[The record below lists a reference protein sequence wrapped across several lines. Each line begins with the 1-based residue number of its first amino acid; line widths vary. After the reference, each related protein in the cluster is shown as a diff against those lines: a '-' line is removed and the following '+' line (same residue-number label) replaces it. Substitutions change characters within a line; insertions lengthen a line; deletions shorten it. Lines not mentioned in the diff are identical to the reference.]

1 MHIKAAITKKKAFRF
16 ILLLGCVS
24 LFADMTYEG
33 ARSINGPFLQALGA
47 SGTVVG
53 VTAGLGELVGYGLR
67 WLSGYISDRSHK
79 YWLILITGYILNL
92 ISVPLLAFA
101 GYWQIAVILMIAERA
116 GKAIRSPTRDALLS
130 YASSNTGHGW
140 GFGLHAFMDQL
151 GATLGPLLV
160 SAVLYY
166 RQDHFNLAYG
176 ILLFPALAA
185 LSVLIAAKRLH
196 PKPQEL
202 EIKTIELKDANS
214 FSSPGFTSYTV
225 AAICLATG
233 YADYPLI
240 AYHFKQQAVMA
251 DAWIAMLYAVAM
263 LTEAIT
269 ALVTGRLF
277 DRIGSVVL
285 VISVIFSMF
294 FPPLVFSANAQ
305 WAVIGMVLWGI
316 GMGVQGSILKAV
328 IADMIPAEKRATA
341 FGLFDAVFGVTW
353 FIGSAY
359 MGYLYD
365 RSITGV
371 VIFSMNMQL
380 LSIIFLIAFITWKK
394 RNPSH
399 LQN

>member
-1 MHIKAAITKKKAFRF
+1 MPVKATITKRNALRF
-16 ILLLGCVS
+16 ILLLGGVS

-53 VTAGLGELVGYGLR
+53 LTAGFGELVGYGLR

-92 ISVPLLAFA
+92 VSVPLLAFA
-101 GYWQIAVILMIAERA
+101 GHWQIAVILMIAERA
-116 GKAIRSPTRDALLS
+116 GKAIRNPTRDALLS
-130 YASSNTGHGW
+130 YASSHTGQGW
-140 GFGLHAFMDQL
+140 GFGLHEFLDQL

-160 SAVLYY
+160 SAVLFYK
-166 RQDHFNLAYG
+166 QEHFNLAYSM
-176 ILLFPALAA
+176 LLFPALAA
-185 LSVLIAAKRLH
+185 LSVLLAAKRSY
-196 PKPQEL
+196 PRPQEL
-202 EIKTIELKDANS
+202 EIKTIALKEANS

-225 AAICLATG
+225 AAMCLATG

-240 AYHFKQQAVMA
+240 AYHFKQQSVMA
-251 DAWIAMLYAVAM
+251 DTWIALLYAVAM

-277 DRIGSVVL
+277 DRIGPAVL
-285 VISVIFSMF
+285 VAAVLLSMF
-294 FPPLVFSANAQ
+294 FPPLVFLVNVH
-305 WAVIGMVLWGI
+305 WAITGMILWGI

-328 IADMIPAEKRATA
+328 VADMIPPEKRATA
-341 FGLFDAVFGVTW
+341 FGLFDTVFGLSW

-359 MGYLYD
+359 LGYLYD
-365 RSITGV
+365 RSIMAV

-380 LSIIFLIAFITWKK
+380 LSLIFLIVFIAWKK
-394 RNPSH
+394 RNRSH

>member
-1 MHIKAAITKKKAFRF
+1 MPVKATITKRNALRF
-16 ILLLGCVS
+16 ILLLGGVS

-53 VTAGLGELVGYGLR
+53 VTAGFGELVGYGLR

-92 ISVPLLAFA
+92 VSVPLLAFA
-101 GYWQIAVILMIAERA
+101 GHWQIAVILMIAERA
-116 GKAIRSPTRDALLS
+116 GKAIRNPTRDALLS
-130 YASSNTGHGW
+130 YASSHTGQGW
-140 GFGLHAFMDQL
+140 GFGLHEFLDQL

-160 SAVLYY
+160 SAVLFYK
-166 RQDHFNLAYG
+166 QEHFNLAYSM
-176 ILLFPALAA
+176 LLFPALAA
-185 LSVLIAAKRLH
+185 LSVLLAAKRSY
-196 PKPQEL
+196 PRPQEL
-202 EIKTIELKDANS
+202 EIKTIALKEANS

-225 AAICLATG
+225 AAMCLATG

-240 AYHFKQQAVMA
+240 AYHFKQQSVMA
-251 DAWIAMLYAVAM
+251 DAWIALLYAVAM

-277 DRIGSVVL
+277 DRIGPAVL
-285 VISVIFSMF
+285 VAAVLLSMF
-294 FPPLVFSANAQ
+294 FPPLVFLVNVH
-305 WAVIGMVLWGI
+305 WAITGMILWGI

-328 IADMIPAEKRATA
+328 VADMIPPEKRATA
-341 FGLFDAVFGVTW
+341 FGLFDTVFGLSW

-359 MGYLYD
+359 LGYLYD
-365 RSITGV
+365 RSIMAV

-380 LSIIFLIAFITWKK
+380 LSLIFLIVFIAWKK
-394 RNPSH
+394 RNRSH

>member
-1 MHIKAAITKKKAFRF
+1 MPVKATITKRNALRF
-16 ILLLGCVS
+16 ILLLGGVS

-53 VTAGLGELVGYGLR
+53 VTAGFGELVGYGLR

-92 ISVPLLAFA
+92 VSVPLLAFA
-101 GYWQIAVILMIAERA
+101 GHWQIAVILMIAERA
-116 GKAIRSPTRDALLS
+116 GKAIRNPTRDALLS
-130 YASSNTGHGW
+130 YASSHTGQGW
-140 GFGLHAFMDQL
+140 GFGLHEFLDQL

-160 SAVLYY
+160 SAVLFYK
-166 RQDHFNLAYG
+166 QEHFNLAYSM
-176 ILLFPALAA
+176 LLFPALAA
-185 LSVLIAAKRLH
+185 LSVLLAAKRSY
-196 PKPQEL
+196 PRPQEL
-202 EIKTIELKDANS
+202 EIKTIALKEANS

-225 AAICLATG
+225 AAMCLATG

-240 AYHFKQQAVMA
+240 AYHFKQQSVMA
-251 DAWIAMLYAVAM
+251 DTWIALLYAVAM

-277 DRIGSVVL
+277 DRIGPAVL
-285 VISVIFSMF
+285 VAAVLLSMF
-294 FPPLVFSANAQ
+294 FPPLVFLVNVH
-305 WAVIGMVLWGI
+305 WAITGMILWGI

-328 IADMIPAEKRATA
+328 VADMIPPEKRATA
-341 FGLFDAVFGVTW
+341 FGLFDTVFGLSL

-359 MGYLYD
+359 LGYLYD
-365 RSITGV
+365 RSIMAV

-380 LSIIFLIAFITWKK
+380 LSLIFLIVFIAWKK
-394 RNPSH
+394 RNRSH

>member
-1 MHIKAAITKKKAFRF
+1 MPVKATITKRNALRF
-16 ILLLGCVS
+16 ILLLGGVS

-53 VTAGLGELVGYGLR
+53 VTAGFGELVGYGLR

-92 ISVPLLAFA
+92 VSVPLLAFA
-101 GYWQIAVILMIAERA
+101 GHWQIAVILMIAERA
-116 GKAIRSPTRDALLS
+116 GKAIRNPTRDALLS
-130 YASSNTGHGW
+130 YASSHTGQGW
-140 GFGLHAFMDQL
+140 GFGLHEFLDQL

-160 SAVLYY
+160 SAVLFYK
-166 RQDHFNLAYG
+166 QEHFNLAYSM
-176 ILLFPALAA
+176 LLFPALAA
-185 LSVLIAAKRLH
+185 LSVLLAAKRSY
-196 PKPQEL
+196 PRPQEL
-202 EIKTIELKDANS
+202 EIKTIVLKEANS

-225 AAICLATG
+225 AAMCLATG

-240 AYHFKQQAVMA
+240 AYHFKQQSVMA
-251 DAWIAMLYAVAM
+251 DTWIALLYAVAM

-269 ALVTGRLF
+269 ALVSGRLF
-277 DRIGSVVL
+277 DRIGPAVL
-285 VISVIFSMF
+285 VAAVLLSMF
-294 FPPLVFSANAQ
+294 FPPLVFLVNVH
-305 WAVIGMVLWGI
+305 WAITGMILWGI

-328 IADMIPAEKRATA
+328 VADMIPPEKRATA
-341 FGLFDAVFGVTW
+341 FGLFDTVFGLSW

-359 MGYLYD
+359 LGYLYD
-365 RSITGV
+365 RSIMAV

-380 LSIIFLIAFITWKK
+380 LSLIFLIVFIAWKK
-394 RNPSH
+394 RNRSH